1 MPNQNRSACGNTV
14 TEKSGK
20 SKQSKVTRVE
30 LRAGEDFHGLF
41 ETVTVS
47 RKSIPEMYEPPVR
60 KTTTNITKTSWSIS
74 QAKYQEGRGEM
85 TKVPIKK

>member
-1 MPNQNRSACGNTV
+1 MPDQNRSACGNTV
-14 TEKSGK
+14 TEKSSK

-47 RKSIPEMYEPPVR
+47 RKSIPEM
-60 KTTTNITKTSWSIS
+60 
-74 QAKYQEGRGEM
+74 
-85 TKVPIKK
+85 